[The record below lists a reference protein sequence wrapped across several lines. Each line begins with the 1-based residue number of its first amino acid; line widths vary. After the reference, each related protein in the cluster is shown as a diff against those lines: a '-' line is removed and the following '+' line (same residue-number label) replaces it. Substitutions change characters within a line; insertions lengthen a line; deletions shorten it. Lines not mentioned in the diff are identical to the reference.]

1 MYIYETDLRLQQ
13 QVYVLSWEVNAKH
26 LTVKEYEFFL
36 WLLIWNIIGDL
47 SLNIGCTKRWK
58 NYKIKWVKML
68 KMSRSQKTDFTNW
81 NLISVP
87 SSFAPDDY
95 ILKKE
100 WNTKEALA
108 KTVTWALSRNQQ
120 FSQTRTTV
128 CAIFHSSNKEADN
141 NTLQNISK

>member
-1 MYIYETDLRLQQ
+1 M
-13 QVYVLSWEVNAKH
+13 
-26 LTVKEYEFFL
+26 
-36 WLLIWNIIGDL
+36 LI
-47 SLNIGCTKRWK
+47 
-58 NYKIKWVKML
+58 
-68 KMSRSQKTDFTNW
+68 MSRSQKTDFTNW
-81 NLISVP
+81 NLISVS

-108 KTVTWALSRNQQ
+108 KTVTWALFRNQQ

-128 CAIFHSSNKEADN
+128 CAIFRSSNKEADN